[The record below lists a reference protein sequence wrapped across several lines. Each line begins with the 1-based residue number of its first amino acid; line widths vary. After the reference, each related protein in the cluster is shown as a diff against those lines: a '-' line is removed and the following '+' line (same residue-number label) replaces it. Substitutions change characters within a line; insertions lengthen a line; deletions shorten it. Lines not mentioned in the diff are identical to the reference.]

1 MSEAKI
7 KITAVDAASTVLR
20 EVRSNFD
27 RLDAAATKVGTV
39 LGLVGVAGVS
49 GLVALAR
56 NAINGVDALND
67 LADATGASIEN
78 LSALEDVAARTGT
91 EFGTVSSA
99 LVKFNQVLKDSK
111 PGSGAEQALQAIG
124 LTSKELRAIDPAQAL
139 LEVSKAL
146 DGFADN
152 GDKARI
158 VQELFGK
165 STKDVAAL
173 LKDLAEKG
181 ALVPTVFTEQA
192 KAAEEFNK
200 QIFQLQK
207 NATDAGRAL
216 TTDLVAGINAAAKAY
231 KEGGF
236 FEGLRTLLTGS
247 DEFKNNKALVQQ
259 TEELI
264 TLENDVLRLRS
275 TGIALDAAQARK
287 KEERIK
293 VLREE
298 IKTTQSYRKLLSEG
312 LGASAPTGKPSVIAP
327 DPEADKKRQDAAK
340 AAIDATNRA
349 QEERIRLER
358 RLREEQERQSERE
371 AEAISRLIEAQ
382 DRKSESYIEGL
393 IKENASLDES
403 IEKQRQQVEAIGLT
417 KDQLDA
423 LTLAR
428 IDQTIAVN
436 EATLAI
442 GSANAMSAQEI
453 AALERKIELL
463 KQQRELTAQ
472 GQLRQAQADTKE
484 DQDKASKQYA
494 DTLRNDLKGAF
505 SAAFRDSEN
514 PLQAF
519 GDALQNVVMSRLSTA
534 LAESLFNSAAGF
546 FNQGSGGNEASTLA
560 RLFGSFE
567 GGGYTGQGA
576 RTGGMDGRGG
586 FLAMVHPNETVIDHT
601 RGQSASQPVT
611 VIQNFTVGDVAS
623 VSMVRQAVAG
633 SEQRIAGAMRR
644 SMVYGG
650 ALA

>member
-20 EVRSNFD
+20 EVRGNFE
-27 RLDAAATKVGTV
+27 RLDAAATKVGAV
-39 LGLVGVAGVS
+39 LGLVGVAGIS
-49 GLVALAR
+49 GLAALAR
-56 NAINGVDALND
+56 NTINGVDALND

-111 PGSGAEQALQAIG
+111 PGSGAEQALEAIG

-173 LKDLAEKG
+173 LKDLAEAGELNGTVTKAQTDAVDKFNKELFRLQKSATDVSRAIVGPLVEAINESIDAFRQGSKEGKNFYEVIRDQQLALIGLKDGPADYAKRLAEVNAELAKG
-181 ALVPTVFTEQA
+181 DTRLLVRNALLREQA
-192 KAAEEFNK
+192 DLQAKLAKAGGQFP
-200 QIFQLQK
+200 
-207 NATDAGRAL
+207 D
-216 TTDLVAGINAAAKAY
+216 VAGGGRGTINPK
-231 KEGGF
+231 
-236 FEGLRTLLTGS
+236 
-247 DEFKNNKALVQQ
+247 
-259 TEELI
+259 
-264 TLENDVLRLRS
+264 
-275 TGIALDAAQARK
+275 
-287 KEERIK
+287 
-293 VLREE
+293 
-298 IKTTQSYRKLLSEG
+298 
-312 LGASAPTGKPSVIAP
+312 PTVIAP
-327 DPEADKKRQDAAK
+327 DLETEKKSQATAK
-340 AAIDATNRA
+340 AAIDATNKS
-349 QEERIRLER
+349 QEERIKLGRQLAI
-358 RLREEQERQSERE
+358 EQAEQAERE
-371 AEAISRLIEAQ
+371 AEAINKLIEAQ
-382 DRKSESYIEGL
+382 DRKTADYIAGL
-393 IKENASLDES
+393 EQEAAGLEKSLEQ
-403 IEKQRQQVEAIGLT
+403 QRQQVEAIGLT

-428 IDQTIAVN
+428 IDEAIALK
-436 EATLAI
+436 ESTLATAE
-442 GSANAMSAQEI
+442 ANGLAYEEI
-453 AALERKIELL
+453 SALERKIELL

-472 GQLRQAQADTKE
+472 GQVRQAQADTKE

-514 PLQAF
+514 PMQAF
-519 GDALQNVVMSRLSTA
+519 GDALQNVIMSRLSTA

-546 FNQGSGGNEASTLA
+546 FNQGGGSNSEASTLA
-560 RLFGSFE
+560 RLFASFD
-567 GGGYTGQGA
+567 GGGYTGPGA

-601 RGQSASQPVT
+601 RGQSAIQPVT

-650 ALA
+650 SLA